1 MGWRGNMGPGK
12 HTIAMAVEGA
22 GRAGSRLL
30 AAHAFAGLA
39 GLTVAAAADRSGMPV
54 VQDGWLAAHGLQA
67 GIGAAVETHSA
78 QGMARRLVA
87 AAPLRQGNLSLAILA
102 QAAHNDGVVSPP
114 AVVAAGH
121 LGWRDPLLQAA
132 ACKAALQAGRTDE
145 AVDRVEA
152 LFRAH
157 PQSRFAPMM
166 LLSIAQD
173 ERAVSQFSQRLA
185 RNPWW
190 AASVPMIIARADPAS
205 RGAMLPMME
214 SAAKAGFAPDEVP
227 AIEYLLARDPAV
239 ALAMQIALG
248 GSGDLAESGLWLANP
263 SAAARPRP
271 QSSPFAWRKAQGA
284 NARLSDGADGTLTI
298 ELAETTPVHV
308 AGIFAPVNAGS
319 YRLSWRVGS
328 AGAVSLDARCVLGN
342 VAANNGPLLQEGH
355 RRWRDIEVPTSCT
368 FLHVRMLAPASR
380 GRLEVSETAL
390 RPLT

>member
-1 MGWRGNMGPGK
+1 MGWGGNMGTGK
-12 HTIAMAVEGA
+12 HTIAMGVEGA
-22 GRAGSRLL
+22 GRAGSRVL
-30 AAHAFAGLA
+30 AALAFAGLA

-54 VQDGWLAAHGLQA
+54 VQDGWLAANGSQA
-67 GIGAAVETHSA
+67 GVRAAIETHSA
-78 QGMARRLVA
+78 QGMARRLVTA
-87 AAPLRQGNLSLAILA
+87 VPLRQVNLSLAILA
-102 QAAHNDGVVSPP
+102 QAVHNDGVVSPP
-114 AVVAAGH
+114 VVVAAGH

-157 PQSRFAPMM
+157 PQSRFSPMI

-173 ERAVSQFSQRLA
+173 ERAVRQINQRLA

-190 AASVPMIIARADPAS
+190 AASVPMIIARADRIS
-205 RGAMLPMME
+205 LGVMLPMMK
-214 SAAKAGFAPDEVP
+214 SAAASGFTPDGLP
-227 AIEYLLARDPAV
+227 AIEHLLDRDPAG

-248 GSGDLAESGLWLANP
+248 GGGDFAESGLWRANP
-263 SAAARPRP
+263 SAAAKPRS
-271 QSSPFAWRKAQGA
+271 QGSPFAWRKAQGA
-284 NARLSDGADGTLTI
+284 NAWLSDGADGTLTI
-298 ELAETTPVHV
+298 ELADNAPVHV

-342 VAANNGPLLQEGH
+342 VAANNGPLFQEGH
-355 RRWRDIEVPTSCT
+355 WRWRDIEVPTGCT
-368 FLHVRMLAPASR
+368 FLHVRMLTHASR
-380 GRLEVSETAL
+380 GRLEVSETTL